1 MRATKANIYLD
12 NLRDNISCIKS
23 FLGKNTK
30 MCVAVKA
37 DGYGHGAV
45 RVAVASIKAGA
56 SFLAVASVQEG
67 IELREAGIVAPI
79 LSLSL
84 PLKEEIPLLLVH
96 SITPLVFDEEFII
109 SVNSVAENMHRKIP
123 VHLKIDTGMGRV
135 GCKPENASRL
145 AHLID
150 SLPWLYLEGCCTHFA
165 ASESPVEEDV
175 AYTKHQIKVFNDA
188 IADIRAAGIDPGI
201 IHCANTGA
209 IFLYPEA
216 HFDMVRPG
224 IAIYGYFPEPGLGEY
239 LTKKENRKIEL
250 KPVMELCTQVVAIK
264 HFKKGESISYNRTWV
279 AEEDCDIG
287 VLPVGYAD
295 GLMRRFSPGL
305 NVVINGKKYPVV
317 GRICMDQCMIC
328 LGNNHDVHRWDKVVI
343 FGPGEDCLNA
353 EDLAESAGTI
363 SYEILCAINKRV
375 PRVYIDTEKN
385 Y

>member
-23 FLGKNTK
+23 FIGKNTK

-45 RVAVASIKAGA
+45 RVAIAAIKAGA
-56 SFLAVASVQEG
+56 SFLAIAAVQEG

-84 PLKEEIPLLLVH
+84 PLKEEIPLLLVN
-96 SITPLVFDEEFII
+96 SITPLVFDEEFIR
-109 SVNSVAENMHRKIP
+109 SVNDVASNMHRKIP

-135 GCKPENASRL
+135 GCKPEDAAGLAS
-145 AHLID
+145 LID

-165 ASESPVEEDV
+165 ASESLNPDDI
-175 AYTKHQIKVFNDA
+175 AYTKHQLELFNGA
-188 IADIRAAGIDPGI
+188 VESIRAAGINPGI

-239 LTKKENRKIEL
+239 LSKKDNRKIEL
-250 KPVMELCTQVVAIK
+250 KPVMELRTQVVAIK
-264 HFKKGESISYNRTWV
+264 HFQKGESISYNRTWV

-375 PRVYIDTEKN
+375 PRVYIDNEKN